1 MIHRIYSSLSTFKTL
16 EFHPGL
22 NVLIAEKSEGASSR
36 QTRNRAG
43 KSSLIEIIHFLTGAQ
58 VKERSLFKS
67 PALSDIIFG
76 MDFDLGGEKVSV
88 ERQNKSR
95 AAFKLNGSS
104 LSAVKWKEK
113 LGINMFNLLLD
124 DDDEGRSPTFRSMFA
139 YFVRRV
145 LSGAFLTPEKQA
157 AMQGT
162 GDYQMALMYL
172 LGLDWKIARDWQM
185 VRDREKTLEEL
196 KKASRS
202 GAFGSIIGTV
212 AELRTQLT
220 VAENRLKQLQDS
232 IRSFRVHPQYRDLE
246 IEADEKTKNL
256 GNLANENTIDLASI
270 RDLELSMKSEAPP
283 ELDDLQSVYE
293 EVGLAL
299 PLIVRERYE
308 EVRRF
313 HESIVRN
320 RKDYLSSELEAAKD
334 RIESRNK
341 EKIRLDQRR
350 SEIMALLKSHG
361 ALDQYTRLQS
371 EAGRIESE
379 VEALRQRYDSA
390 EKLEGT
396 KSELEIERNRLLQ
409 RLRRDFNERKLQLS
423 NAIVAY
429 EQRSNELYENAGSML
444 VDETTNGPI
453 FQFEIQGSRSE
464 GIKNMRIFCFDIML
478 MSICSARGIGPGFLV
493 HDSHLFDGVDGRQ
506 VIRALRV
513 GAEISEKLG
522 FQYIV
527 TMNEDDAFKEKESG
541 FDLSNYILD
550 VRLSDAIED
559 GGLFGIRFD

>member
-1 MIHRIYSSLSTFKTL
+1 MISRIYSSLPTFKTL
-16 EFHPGL
+16 DFRPGL
-22 NVLIAEKSEGASSR
+22 NVLIAEKSEGATSR

-58 VKERSLFKS
+58 VKEKSLFKS

-76 MDFDLGGEKVSV
+76 MDFELAGETVNI

-95 AAFKLNGSS
+95 AAYKLN
-104 LSAVKWKEK
+104 LKAISAVKWKDK
-113 LGINMFNLLLD
+113 LGENIFDLAFD
-124 DDDEGRSPTFRSMFA
+124 SEEGRIPTFRSIFA

-145 LSGAFLTPEKQA
+145 ISGAFLTPEKQA
-157 AMQGT
+157 ALQGT

-172 LGLDWKIARDWQM
+172 LGLDWTIARDWQM

-196 KKASRS
+196 KKAAKS
-202 GAFGSIIGTV
+202 GALGSIIGSV

-220 VAENRLKQLQDS
+220 VAENRLRELQEAVN
-232 IRSFRVHPQYRDLE
+232 SFRVHPKYKDLE
-246 IEADEKTKNL
+246 KEADEITKNL
-256 GNLANENTIDLASI
+256 GDLANENTVDLASI
-270 RDLELSMKSEAPP
+270 RDLETSMESEAAP
-283 ELDDLQSVYE
+283 ELDDLESVYE

-299 PLIVRERYE
+299 PSIVRERYD
-308 EVRRF
+308 EVRKF

-320 RKDYLSSELEAAKD
+320 RKDYLSSELDAAKD
-334 RIESRNK
+334 RIEKRNK
-341 EKIRLDQRR
+341 EKIKLDQRR
-350 SEIMALLKSHG
+350 SEVMDMLKSHG
-361 ALDQYTRLQS
+361 ALDHYTKLQS

-379 VEALRQRYDSA
+379 VEVLKQRFDSA

-409 RLRRDFNERKLQLS
+409 KLRRDFTERSIQLS

-453 FQFEIQGSRSE
+453 FRFEIQGSRSE

-478 MSICSARGIGPGFLV
+478 MSICATRGIGPGFLV

-506 VIRALRV
+506 VIRALKV

-527 TMNEDDAFKEKESG
+527 TMNEDDAFKEKEPG
-541 FDLSNYILD
+541 FDLNDHILD
-550 VRLSDAIED
+550 VRLSDATED